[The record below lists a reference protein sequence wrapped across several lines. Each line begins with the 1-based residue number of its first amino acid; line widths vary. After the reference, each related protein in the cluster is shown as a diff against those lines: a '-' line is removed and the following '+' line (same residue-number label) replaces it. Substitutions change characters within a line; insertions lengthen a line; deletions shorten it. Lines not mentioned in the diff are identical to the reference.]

1 MATYSKTSPYY
12 STGMFGQFLDIMDDR
27 KVSPYPDDVSY
38 TIDNFYQY
46 RPDVLAHDLYGDSK
60 LWWVFA
66 RRNPNVLKDPIFD
79 FRAGVTIY
87 IPQQQNL
94 TIELGL

>member
-1 MATYSKTSPYY
+1 MAAYSRVSPYY
-12 STGMFGQFLDIMDDR
+12 STGTYGQFLDIMTDR
-27 KVSPYPDDVSY
+27 KITPHTSDVSY

-46 RPDVLAHDLYGDSK
+46 RPDVLAFDLYGNSG

-79 FRAGVTIY
+79 FRAGATIY

-94 TIELGL
+94 NIDLGL